1 MILSPLKG
9 YGVPSMIGIGI
20 NMRYVHYIAGS
31 EVRGRQR
38 PRDQPPR
45 TFEGCARSRLLRMG
59 DSFMRS
65 PEECAREP
73 GAWIVRGLYKLAQW
87 SRADRSYSWEL
98 SHAGRVIARCE
109 KYGEAVAALAAH
121 QAKGVV

>member
-1 MILSPLKG
+1 MVGAGEIGVMIATSLAVTFLGAS
-9 YGVPSMIGIGI
+9 
-20 NMRYVHYIAGS
+20 
-31 EVRGRQR
+31 GREISR
-38 PRDQPPR
+38 PGF
-45 TFEGCARSRLLRMG
+45 FEGRARSRLLRLG

-87 SRADRSYSWEL
+87 SRADRSYAWEV

-121 QAKGVV
+121 EANGVS